1 MLDTNRKENNMT
13 HGIKRTILLSTV
25 LIVTFFA
32 TQSFGASKVIIFY
45 LDKNYQAVVKLERLG
60 PMSNAMR
67 AILAMYALQNGA
79 GCWGGNENL
88 RCVFTDSLN
97 IGGQC
102 SKEHIEIIR
111 TWFKKSIPKMS
122 GYRDDIYKNIQT
134 PGNLEDIC
142 YKMPDTSTFQN
153 TWDIIRVTQNENN
166 VIVDAHGH
174 WLEREETGSF
184 RYITEYR
191 ISKDSVVVISHKEM
205 PVGKK
210 N

>member
-1 MLDTNRKENNMT
+1 MNKKGHKMNYK
-13 HGIKRTILLSTV
+13 IKTYIFLFVL
-25 LIVTFFA
+25 LIVVFIA
-32 TQSFGASKVIIFY
+32 TQSFGASKVTIFY
-45 LDKNYQAVVKLERLG
+45 LDKDYQAVVKLERLS
-60 PMSNAMR
+60 PMSDAMR

-88 RCVFTDSLN
+88 RCVLTDSLN

-102 SKEHIEIIR
+102 SKEHIKIIR

-122 GYRDDIYKNIQT
+122 GYPDDIYKNIQT

-142 YKMPDTSTFQN
+142 YKMPDSSTFQN
-153 TWDIIRVTQNENN
+153 TWDIIRVTQNGNN

-174 WLEREETGSF
+174 WLEREESGSF

-191 ISKDSVVVISHKEM
+191 INKDSVVVVSHKKIASQ
-205 PVGKK
+205 KK
-210 N
+210 K